1 MPAPLKIQSAHL
13 RTLFLVAAI
22 GLVGC
27 APKPEPE
34 TVLGSNPQTGTGTHI
49 LTLPSL
55 GTELAVQ
62 MSEREKTWV
71 SGIFI
76 HDAPRENQLLWSTR
90 TERTSRN
97 NLGKQQVTY
106 HQASYYLSE
115 DMTEELRRILGLYF
129 HISPN
134 SDVQVDA
141 RLTLVQSGKA
151 NRVLLLGDT
160 MDVSTKFSLRL
171 TESRGSQTLSD
182 KIFIGQNR
190 ERVGLVPDGTIFP
203 NKAKAQELLEDA
215 YRRLWKDLLKG

>member
-1 MPAPLKIQSAHL
+1 MLAPLKIQFAYL
-13 RTLFLVAAI
+13 RTLLLIAAI

-27 APKPEPE
+27 APKPEAEP
-34 TVLGSNPQTGTGTHI
+34 VLGSNPQTGAGTHI

-55 GTELAVQ
+55 GTELAVH

-106 HQASYYLSE
+106 HNASYYLSQ
-115 DMTEELRRILGLYF
+115 DMTEELRRVLSRYYY
-129 HISPN
+129 ISPN

-141 RLTLVQSGKA
+141 RLTLMQSGRA
-151 NRVLLLGDT
+151 NKVLLLGDI

-182 KIFIGQNR
+182 KIFIGQNHDR
-190 ERVGLVPDGTIFP
+190 IGLAPGGTIFP
-203 NKAKAQELLEDA
+203 NKAKAEELLEDA
-215 YRRLWKDLLKG
+215 YRKLWKDLLKG